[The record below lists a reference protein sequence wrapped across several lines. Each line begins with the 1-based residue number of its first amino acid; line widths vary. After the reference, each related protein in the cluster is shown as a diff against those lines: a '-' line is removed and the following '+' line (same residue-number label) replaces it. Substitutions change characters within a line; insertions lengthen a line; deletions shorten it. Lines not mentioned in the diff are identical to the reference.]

1 MKFIEKD
8 RNNYFLIILT
18 GILTLSPLVIQNAYF
33 SARNFESLYRFGL
46 WWPLFHRPLT
56 RLFFNF
62 CKFFFS
68 FNPQGYN
75 LIGIAVHI
83 INALLVYH
91 LVKLLNKN
99 KKIAL
104 VSALFFSIFCANY
117 ATLLEMDTLE
127 EKLAA
132 FFYLFSVI
140 FYIKFINS
148 FSSHKKRSGYYFIS
162 LFSFFLGL
170 LSRETLYSLPLII
183 LAYEL
188 FFINGAVTLAAI
200 KKKILRISPFLLI
213 AFVHAIIAA
222 TKFPDGYRIN
232 ERLGFLYF
240 FPQGL
245 IINIATLMKL
255 LFIPYDFQHAT
266 VSFGDTKYHSFSN
279 SFLIVV
285 VFVFLI
291 FLIRKKAYKFSL
303 AWIILT
309 ILPVA
314 TRAYRVEE
322 RGLYLASIGA
332 SLLLS
337 LLIQDGIRRICI
349 KKMKVFLPVIKIIL
363 IFGILLSF
371 YISLNHRINAKIRVG
386 KIVKDAFA
394 LMKNA
399 ITKDSPGV
407 VIYTFNF
414 PISIERINE
423 AFFVYT
429 KRSLAPFYY
438 SGQQSGVN
446 WYSIDY
452 RGQSDVRKVIYRML
466 LDKRIVKNMPFSNPK
481 DCIEFIK
488 DEEVVR
494 GLNNVFPSTFP
505 RYVFLY
511 QQGKIL
517 NLTEQFFPKT
527 EVIFKLKAFF
537 AKSVSIAGN
546 FNNWDKDANP
556 FILNAQG
563 VWEARILLSPGKY
576 IYKFVIDGGNWVN
589 NSTPE
594 YVDDPVYGKCSR
606 LAIANYAIPLGLLP
620 SGDSEYDRKVIECKK
635 MLIVEPDNFF
645 LHNKLGD
652 LYAKKGFYEEA
663 EAEHEEVR

>member
-1 MKFIEKD
+1 MKLIEKD
-8 RNNYFLIILT
+8 RNNYLLIILT
-18 GILTLSPLVIQNAYF
+18 GIVTLSPLIIKHAYF
-33 SARNFESLYRFGL
+33 SARNFEELYRFGL
-46 WWPLFHRPLT
+46 WWPIFHRPLI

-62 CKFFFS
+62 CKFFFG

-75 LIGIAVHI
+75 LIGVAVHI
-83 INALLVYH
+83 INSLLVYR
-91 LVKLLNKN
+91 LAKLLNKN

-104 VSALFFSIFCANY
+104 VAGLFFSIFCANY
-117 ATLLEMDTLE
+117 AALLEMDTLE

-132 FFYLFSVI
+132 FFYMFSII
-140 FYIKFINS
+140 FYIKFTNLS
-148 FSSHKKRSGYYFIS
+148 GSNEKRRYYYFV
-162 LFSFFLGL
+162 SFFTFILGL
-170 LSRETLYSLPLII
+170 MCKEILYSLPLII

-188 FFINGAVTLAAI
+188 FFINESISFASV

-213 AFVHAIIAA
+213 AFVHIIIAA
-222 TKFPDGYRIN
+222 TKFPDGYRIK
-232 ERLGFLYF
+232 ERLGFLYS

-255 LFIPYDFQHAT
+255 LFIPFDFQYAT
-266 VSFGDTKYHSFSN
+266 VAFGDTKYHTLYN
-279 SFLIVV
+279 SFLIVII
-285 VFVFLI
+285 FVFLI
-291 FLIRKKAYKFSL
+291 FLIKEKSYKFSL
-303 AWIILT
+303 SWIILT

-322 RGLYLASIGA
+322 RGLYLASVGA
-332 SLLLS
+332 SFLLS
-337 LLIQDGIRRICI
+337 LLIQDGIEWVCL
-349 KKMKVFLPVIKIIL
+349 KKKKVFLSGIKSIL
-363 IFGILLSF
+363 ILGILTSF
-371 YISLNHRINAKIRVG
+371 YISLNNRIYAKIRVG
-386 KIVKDAFA
+386 KIVNEGFA

-407 VIYTFNF
+407 VIYAFHF

-438 SGQQSGVN
+438 SGEQVGEN

-452 RGQSDVRKVIYRML
+452 RGQGDIRKVIYTML
-466 LDKRIVKNMPFSNPK
+466 LNKKMVKNIPFPNPK

-488 DEEVVR
+488 DEEVIK
-494 GLNNVFPSTFP
+494 GLNNVFPYTLP

-517 NLTEQFFPKT
+517 NLTEKFFPKT
-527 EVIFKLKAFF
+527 EVVFKLRASF
-537 AKSVSIAGN
+537 AKSISIAGD

-556 FILNAQG
+556 FILNAEG
-563 VWEARILLSPGKY
+563 VWEERILLSPGEH
-576 IYKFVIDGGNWVN
+576 IYKFIIDGENWVIN
-589 NSTPE
+589 PTSE
-594 YVDDPVYGKCSR
+594 YVDDPIHGKCSI

-620 SGDSEYDRKVIECKK
+620 SGGLEYDHKVIDCKK
-635 MLIVEPDNFF
+635 RLIVEPGNVS

-652 LYAKKGFYEEA
+652 LYAQKGFYEEA
-663 EAEHEEVR
+663 DLEYEEAR